1 MIDYEKEISKYG
13 ASLSDREKDV
23 ARRAFNDLL
32 ESGYTF
38 QWLYYAVQRLNGRS
52 ISECPKLMF
61 YKPFQQEVNQLVEAA
76 REEERKKKAR
86 DAEICARI
94 EAQILLMQS
103 KPIKVVR
110 QAPKPKKV
118 PPIDLAAIAD
128 MEDDVDS
135 AMPQNESNFL
145 FEKTDSKNNLLRR
158 VR

>member
-1 MIDYEKEISKYG
+1 
-13 ASLSDREKDV
+13 
-23 ARRAFNDLL
+23 
-32 ESGYTF
+32 
-38 QWLYYAVQRLNGRS
+38 
-52 ISECPKLMF
+52 MF

>member
-1 MIDYEKEISKYG
+1 MIDYEKEIAKYG

-32 ESGYTF
+32 GIGFTF
-38 QWLYYAVQRLNGRS
+38 EWLYYAIQRLEGRS
-52 ISECPKLMF
+52 LLTHPYLLF
-61 YKPFQQEVNQLVEAA
+61 YKPFQQEVSTMMEEA

-128 MEDDVDS
+128 MEDDVE
-135 AMPQNESNFL
+135 NESNFL